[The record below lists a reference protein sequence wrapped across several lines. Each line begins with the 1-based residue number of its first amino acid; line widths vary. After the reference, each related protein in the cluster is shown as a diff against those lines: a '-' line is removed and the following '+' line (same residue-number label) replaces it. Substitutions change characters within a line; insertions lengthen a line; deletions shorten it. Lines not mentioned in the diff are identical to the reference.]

1 MPSDVPKAVE
11 LRNKTVE
18 ELTVMVREL
27 KAELYDTRSK
37 IATRQIEDNNKSRR
51 LRRQI
56 ARILTVMN
64 EKKAV
69 GKALTEV

>member
-1 MPSDVPKAVE
+1 MPSDTPKAAE

-18 ELTVMVREL
+18 ELTVIAREL
-27 KAELYDTRSK
+27 KSELYDTRSK

-56 ARILTVMN
+56 AKVLTVLN
-64 EKKAV
+64 EKAAA
-69 GKALTEV
+69 GKSLTET

>member
-1 MPSDVPKAVE
+1 MPSDTPKAAE

-56 ARILTVMN
+56 ARILTVLN
-64 EKKAV
+64 EKTVA
-69 GKALTEV
+69 GKSLTEV

>member
-1 MPSDVPKAVE
+1 MPSDTPKAAE

-18 ELTVMVREL
+18 ELTMMVREL

-56 ARILTVMN
+56 ARVLTVLN
-64 EKKAV
+64 EKAV
-69 GKALTEV
+69 AGKSLTEV

>member
-1 MPSDVPKAVE
+1 MPGDAPKTAE

-18 ELTVMVREL
+18 ELMVIVREL
-27 KAELYDTRSK
+27 KAELFDTRSK

-56 ARILTVMN
+56 ARILTVLN
-64 EKKAV
+64 EKKTV
-69 GKALTEV
+69 GKAMTEA

>member
-1 MPSDVPKAVE
+1 MPSDTPKAAE

-18 ELTVMVREL
+18 ELTVTVREL

-37 IATRQIEDNNKSRR
+37 IATRQMEDNNKSRR

-56 ARILTVMN
+56 ARILTVLN
-64 EKKAV
+64 EKAAA
-69 GKALTEV
+69 GKGLTEA

>member
-1 MPSDVPKAVE
+1 MPSDTPKAAE

-56 ARILTVMN
+56 ARVLTVLN
-64 EKKAV
+64 EKAV
-69 GKALTEV
+69 AGKSLTEV

>member
-69 GKALTEV
+69 GKALTEA

>member
-1 MPSDVPKAVE
+1 MPSDTPKTVE

-18 ELTVMVREL
+18 ELMVIVREL
-27 KAELYDTRSK
+27 KAELFDTRSK

-56 ARILTVMN
+56 ARVLTVLN

-69 GKALTEV
+69 GKVMTEA

>member
-1 MPSDVPKAVE
+1 MPSNAFKATE

-18 ELTVMVREL
+18 ELTVFVREL
-27 KAELYDTRSK
+27 KSELFDTRSK

-56 ARILTVMN
+56 ARVLTVLN
-64 EKKAV
+64 EKKTA
-69 GKALTEV
+69 GKAMTEA

>member
-1 MPSDVPKAVE
+1 MPSDTPKAAE

-18 ELTVMVREL
+18 ELMVMVREI

-56 ARILTVMN
+56 ARVLTVLN
-64 EKKAV
+64 EKAV
-69 GKALTEV
+69 AGKSLTEV

>member
-1 MPSDVPKAVE
+1 MPSDTPKAAE

-18 ELTVMVREL
+18 ELTVAVREL

-37 IATRQIEDNNKSRR
+37 IATRQMEDNNKSRR

-56 ARILTVMN
+56 ARILTVLN
-64 EKKAV
+64 EKAAA
-69 GKALTEV
+69 GKGLTEA

>member
-1 MPSDVPKAVE
+1 MPSDALKAAE

-18 ELTVMVREL
+18 ELTVFVREL
-27 KAELYDTRSK
+27 KSELFDTRSK

-56 ARILTVMN
+56 ARVLTVLN
-64 EKKAV
+64 EKKVA
-69 GKALTEV
+69 GKTMTEA

>member
-1 MPSDVPKAVE
+1 MPSDTPKAAE

-27 KAELYDTRSK
+27 KADLYDTRSK

-56 ARILTVMN
+56 ARILTVLN
-64 EKKAV
+64 EKTAA
-69 GKALTEV
+69 GKSLTEA